1 MFSAADRWITANP
14 ECTAARVHDDLC
26 DTPGSVS
33 IKIPPDSQG
42 DSPEDLPVTPA
53 PVFSLRQRAW
63 RFWSKHRTL
72 FWTLHSVWALATG
85 VLIIWLAHEQYGF
98 VPWVVL
104 FLGLTWLSTLYFG
117 RKTAPASA
125 GADPTLPPGPA
136 AEATSYVTRVMYQET
151 LFFLLPFYAYSMV
164 IDAPN
169 VVFMVLLVSL
179 AILSCIDLVFDRWL
193 RTSQVWSLLF
203 FALVTFAAVNLL
215 IPMLMPVDPALATRI
230 AAGVAVASALPLAL
244 QGKRPSLKETGVLAL
259 ATAIFLSIVMG
270 IPRLIPPVP
279 LRLQEVTFA
288 TGIDRETLEAKIPL
302 QDEVSSVALGDGLY
316 VRILLFSPTIV
327 PAKVNLRWE
336 FDGEPIRD
344 TRTIDI
350 TAHPGGFRIWDV
362 WRPEAG
368 PIEPGRYEVILETQ
382 ARRVFGTANIVVNP

>member
-1 MFSAADRWITANP
+1 MAARFVLFFGSATNPSDTPVRTSAAMSNQ
-14 ECTAARVHDDLC
+14 
-26 DTPGSVS
+26 
-33 IKIPPDSQG
+33 IPPDPRG
-42 DSPEDLPVTPA
+42 ERREVLPVAPTPA
-53 PVFSLRQRAW
+53 ATLRQRTW

-85 VLIIWLAHEQYGF
+85 VLIIWLAREQYGF

-117 RKTAPASA
+117 RKDASALA
-125 GADPTLPPGPA
+125 GADTTQPPGPA

-169 VVFMVLLVSL
+169 VIFMVLLGSL

-193 RTSQVWSLLF
+193 RTSRVVSLLF

-215 IPMLMPVDPALATRI
+215 IPMLVPLDPARATMI
-230 AAGVAVASALPLAL
+230 AAGVAVTSALPLAL
-244 QGKRPSLKETGVLAL
+244 QGVRPSRKEAGYLAL
-259 ATAIFLSIVMG
+259 CTAIFLSIVIG
-270 IPRLIPPVP
+270 YPRLIPPVP

-288 TGIDRETLEAKIPL
+288 ADIDRDSLEVTMPL
-302 QDEVSSVALGDGLY
+302 QDEVRSAVLGDGLY
-316 VRILLFSPTIV
+316 VRIHVFSPTIV
-327 PAKVNLRWE
+327 PARVNLRWE
-336 FDGEPIRD
+336 FDGETIRD

-350 TAHPGGFRIWDV
+350 TAHSGGFRIWDV
-362 WRPEAG
+362 WRPESG
-368 PIEPGRYEVILETQ
+368 GVEPGRYHVILEMQ
-382 ARRVFGTANIVVNP
+382 ARQVFGTATIIVNP